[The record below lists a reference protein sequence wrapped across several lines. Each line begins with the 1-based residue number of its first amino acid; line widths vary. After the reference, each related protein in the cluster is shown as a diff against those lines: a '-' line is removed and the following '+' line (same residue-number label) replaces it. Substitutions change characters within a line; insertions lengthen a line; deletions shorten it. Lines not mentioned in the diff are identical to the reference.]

1 MGLSPEGVREAVR
14 CRWVRDLMRNVQ
26 TGSLRVCSSPM
37 TRALQTARILFDRP
51 VTEIRALEEI
61 DFGVFEGKND
71 TELSKLPSWQA
82 WIDGGCMGQI
92 PGGEST
98 DCFIDRSFSGFL
110 EALGDRTQDE
120 TVAIVCHGGTV
131 MAILSTLT
139 GKDYFSFMV
148 GNLCG
153 YVLDL
158 ETENENIHLVSYD
171 RFGGGDAS

>member
-1 MGLSPEGVREAVR
+1 
-14 CRWVRDLMRNVQ
+14 
-26 TGSLRVCSSPM
+26 
-37 TRALQTARILFDRP
+37 
-51 VTEIRALEEI
+51 
-61 DFGVFEGKND
+61 
-71 TELSKLPSWQA
+71 
-82 WIDGGCMGQI
+82 MGQI